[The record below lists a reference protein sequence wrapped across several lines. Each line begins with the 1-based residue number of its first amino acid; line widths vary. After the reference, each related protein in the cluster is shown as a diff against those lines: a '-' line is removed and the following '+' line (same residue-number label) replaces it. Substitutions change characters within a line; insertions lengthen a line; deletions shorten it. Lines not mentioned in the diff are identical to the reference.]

1 MGDFFDEAA
10 RILASQMP
18 RRKAFK
24 LLGGALVGGIVAALG
39 TQRAMAATPECTDNG
54 QSSCK
59 CTKTPGGSGP
69 SCAANY
75 HCCGFRTPKPVCC
88 SGAKCCNIT
97 TGTCDAS
104 AGGNGG
110 LCP

>member
-1 MGDFFDEAA
+1 MDHFFDEAA

-39 TQRAMAATPECTDNG
+39 ARNAMAATPECTADG
-54 QSSCK
+54 QRNCK
-59 CTKTPGGSGP
+59 CVKAVGGSGP
-69 SCAANY
+69 SCAATY
-75 HCCGFRTPKPVCC
+75 GCCGLYSANPVCC
-88 SGAKCCNIT
+88 SGAKCCNT
-97 TGTCDAS
+97 LTKTCEAS
-104 AGGNGG
+104 NGGNGG